1 MNKQADGNIQSLM
14 GRGAV
19 RAPAVSDL
27 INRLRG
33 YLKMRSLQVVAGMEG
48 TSSHL
53 APMKQWGLVLETAA
67 SFSGWRKG
75 EFLKG
80 KFLALPCPLTHPLPG
95 GTAFLHDS
103 AIPPLPSMIPGPLR
117 GGDKPARLKNDK
129 TPARHQGLAIETL
142 DQESAVLQ

>member
-19 RAPAVSDL
+19 RAPVVSDL

-53 APMKQWGLVLETAA
+53 ALMKQ
-67 SFSGWRKG
+67 
-75 EFLKG
+75 
-80 KFLALPCPLTHPLPG
+80 
-95 GTAFLHDS
+95 
-103 AIPPLPSMIPGPLR
+103 
-117 GGDKPARLKNDK
+117 
-129 TPARHQGLAIETL
+129 
-142 DQESAVLQ
+142 